1 MGVMGKLHAATLAE
15 NKCVNLA
22 AVCLR
27 DRAKTEN
34 LKLACEVYDDYQQML
49 QNANLDMVI
58 VATPHRQH
66 KEFCIAAIQSGK
78 HVICEKPMATTVADA
93 TEMVE
98 AAKSYNVHLAVM
110 SQTRFEPSYCHLKQ
124 LLDSGEMGEVY
135 RCSITETFWR
145 PDSYYR
151 SADWR
156 GTWAGEGGGVLM
168 NQAPHVID
176 RYLWLCGAPDEVTA
190 VCDTTLHKIE
200 VEDTANML
208 LRHRSGLQ
216 GYIHVNTTECPP
228 LSRLEIICDRGRIS
242 VVNGAITVERLHHS
256 IQDLTFGGKQQFPR
270 STTESIGGC
279 LSNWSPEMLHTFYE
293 DFANAVW
300 HDRPLEVSV
309 RQTLGVVEIIN
320 AAQLSSWQRKSI
332 PLPFDPRDYDAFQ
345 QDMIHHVRTGK
356 IANTDDSPN
365 GVRA

>member
-1 MGVMGKLHAATLAE
+1 MGVMGQLHAATLAE

-22 AVCLR
+22 AVCVR

-34 LKLACEVYDDYQQML
+34 LSLTCEVYNDYSQML
-49 QNANLDMVI
+49 QKADLDLII

-78 HVICEKPMATTVADA
+78 HVICEKPMATTVTDA
-93 TEMVE
+93 TEMLD
-98 AAKSYNVHLAVM
+98 AAKLHGVHLAVM
-110 SQTRFEPSYCHLKQ
+110 SQTRYEPSYRSVKQ

-176 RYLWLCGAPDEVTA
+176 RYVWLCGAPDEVIA

-200 VEDTANML
+200 VEDSASL
-208 LRHRSGLQ
+208 IFRHKNGTQ
-216 GYIHVNTTECPP
+216 GFIHINTNEAPH
-228 LSRLEIICDRGRIS
+228 SRLEIVCDRGR
-242 VVNGAITVERLHHS
+242 VTVQDGELTVCRFNGSIRQQVSIDGSDRLEV
-256 IQDLTFGGKQQFPR
+256 TREKRGG
-270 STTESIGGC
+270 S
-279 LSNWSPEMLHTFYE
+279 LLNWSTELLHLYYE
-293 DFANAVW
+293 DFSDAIWKRRSPTIAAKHSLTVM
-300 HDRPLEVSV
+300 S
-309 RQTLGVVEIIN
+309 IIN
-320 AAQLSSWQRKSI
+320 AGYLSSWQKRACSI
-332 PLPFDPRDYDAFQ
+332 NVDKVEYSTFE
-345 QDMIHHVRTGK
+345 
-356 IANTDDSPN
+356 
-365 GVRA
+365 RAMLNRVLQ